1 MKAIFEKVLGIF
13 LWFALMAVVIG
24 GCIGLL
30 KVQQIFTDKPVT
42 QTQGENYDLEGT
54 RPAS

>member
-1 MKAIFEKVLGIF
+1 MKAIFEKLLGIF
-13 LWFALMAVVIG
+13 LWFALMTVVIG
-24 GCIGLL
+24 GCVGMLKLL
-30 KVQQIFTDKPVT
+30 PEDKPVT